1 MSATPLPTHLTLWQ
15 QTLSWQPTLEQQ
27 ALFQKLYEQILDGNT
42 RLNLTRITEPEE
54 FWEKHLW
61 DSVSGLAPWLTDE
74 PDADDADDADDAEK
88 TGRTEPE
95 DAGKP
100 DADAEDADSEDVDS
114 EDVDSEDVEEGPIRI
129 VDIGTGGGFPGLPA
143 AIALAP
149 ITGPIDLTLVDSTRK
164 KIFFLQELCQ
174 QLQLK
179 SFGINANCLAIRA
192 ETLGQQAAHRETYD
206 LALVRAVGSTL
217 TCAEYVLPLL
227 QIDGQAVLF
236 RGQWSN
242 AETEALLPVLDVLG
256 GELTDL
262 QRWETPITKSVRHC
276 LFIHK
281 VAPTP
286 NALPR
291 AVGIPSKTPLA

>member
-1 MSATPLPTHLTLWQ
+1 MTLRS
-15 QTLSWQPTLEQQ
+15 LSWKTL
-27 ALFQKLYEQILDGNT
+27 G
-42 RLNLTRITEPEE
+42 
-54 FWEKHLW
+54 
-61 DSVSGLAPWLTDE
+61 E
-74 PDADDADDADDAEK
+74 PDTESEEAES
-88 TGRTEPE
+88 EE
-95 DAGKP
+95 
-100 DADAEDADSEDVDS
+100 AEFGETDSE
-114 EDVDSEDVEEGPIRI
+114 EDFEAEEGPIRI

-179 SFGINANCLAIRA
+179 SFGIHANCLAIRA

-236 RGQWSN
+236 RGQWN
-242 AETEALLPVLDVLG
+242 TRDTEALLPVLDQLG
-256 GELTDL
+256 GELTDV
-262 QRWETPITKSVRHC
+262 QSWETPVTKSVRHC
-276 LFIHK
+276 IFIHK
-281 VAPTP
+281 IAPTP

>member
-1 MSATPLPTHLTLWQ
+1 MPATPLPTHLDLWQ
-15 QTLSWQPTLEQQ
+15 QTLNWQPTPDQQ

-74 PDADDADDADDAEK
+74 PD
-88 TGRTEPE
+88 
-95 DAGKP
+95 
-100 DADAEDADSEDVDS
+100 DADAENSEIEDTDETETES
-114 EDVDSEDVEEGPIRI
+114 EEEQKEEPIRI

-192 ETLGQQAAHRETYD
+192 ETLGQQVAHRETYD

-236 RGQWSN
+236 RGQWSTH
-242 AETEALLPVLDVLG
+242 ETEALLPVLDLLG

-262 QRWETPITKSVRHC
+262 KSWETPITKSVRHC

-286 NALPR
+286 DNLPR
-291 AVGIPSKTPLA
+291 AVGIPSKTPLT